1 MRITTIK
8 KNMMHLIR
16 LAQSVIWFIVLS
28 TPSALAGRQSPFPS
42 PGDLV
47 LEMSVGDAGPRDYY
61 VPRTG
66 VLWAEF
72 FGLKRL
78 DNWQRPPDQPSDVGA
93 VHVDYR
99 RLRDAVWLDVVVVF
113 GTIDLRKPLPVDES
127 RAKSGGTY
135 VIRVGE
141 SASLQELA
149 RFGIEPFKVK
159 VYSVELRTLNPAE
172 VDNKTKAIKVVRVD
186 KSRELFRVAL
196 KNISSKNIVVGK
208 VQCGP
213 MTAKFGP
220 LAGGQIKE
228 VYLDLGLRLRVIPS
242 GEPYIGRDR
251 PGSQEKPPQRN
262 PPIRHEPVPTKVVV
276 AGVVFEDLTFE
287 GDPEPALTHMARRRG
302 AKIQSI
308 RIVGLLQAAIEDP
321 EQDSGKALQTLRQK
335 LSALSE
341 APDIQVLNDLAER
354 FGPITQYQHA
364 QLLGAL
370 MDGLRDTKQEM
381 LNRAQLYE
389 KKEAPKGTSLPSWLR
404 TMKSHYE
411 EEIKKL

>member
-1 MRITTIK
+1 MRITTIN
-8 KNMMHLIR
+8 KNMMHLKI

-28 TPSALAGRQSPFPS
+28 APSALAGRQSPFPS

-47 LEMSVGDAGPRDYY
+47 LEMSVGDEGPRDYY

-72 FGLKRL
+72 FRFKPLY
-78 DNWQRPPDQPSDVGA
+78 NWRRPPDQPSDVGA
-93 VHVDYR
+93 IHLDYR
-99 RLRDAVWLDVVVVF
+99 RLRDAVWIDVVVVF
-113 GTIDLRKPLPVDES
+113 GTIDLSKPLPVDES

-135 VIRVGE
+135 VIRLGE

-159 VYSVELRTLNPAE
+159 VFPVELRTLNPAE
-172 VDNKTKAIKVVRVD
+172 VDNKTKAIEVVRVD
-186 KSRELFRVAL
+186 QSREKFRVAL

-208 VQCGP
+208 AQCEA
-213 MTAKFGP
+213 MTANFGP
-220 LAGGQIKE
+220 LAPGQVKE
-228 VYLDLGLRLRVIPS
+228 VYVDLGLRTRVIPN
-242 GEPYIGRDR
+242 ENYIPRAL
-251 PGSQEKPPQRN
+251 PGSQAKPPQGNPQIRN
-262 PPIRHEPVPTKVVV
+262 EPVPPKVVV
-276 AGVVFEDLTFE
+276 TSVVFEDLTFE
-287 GDPEPALTHMARRRG
+287 GDPEPAATYMARRRG

-308 RIVGLLQAAIEDP
+308 RIVGLLQAAIENP

-335 LSALSE
+335 LSALIE

-354 FGPITQYQHA
+354 FGPFKQHQRISLFA
-364 QLLGAL
+364 AL
-370 MDGLRDTKQEM
+370 MYGLRDTKDAM
-381 LNRAQLYE
+381 LTNTLLYE
-389 KKEAPKGTSLPSWLR
+389 KKEAPKGTSLRSWLR